1 MHTENQPASAGS
13 PHPDDGPVQPA
24 SAGPAD
30 PGQPAS
36 AGHPDPDHEPV
47 LPAQSREDTDAGWG
61 EPAEPDDDE
70 RLYRDRPPHWD
81 SI

>member
-1 MHTENQPASAGS
+1 MNADRG
-13 PHPDDGPVQPA
+13 PDPGGGDRKDAMDTPKPPA
-24 SAGPAD
+24 SAGP
-30 PGQPAS
+30 
-36 AGHPDPDHEPV
+36 PDPDDAPV

-81 SI
+81 SV